1 MMKATL
7 AALIVVMGL
16 YPSVGTAAEDRRPAT
31 SVLAPTER
39 QIAQA
44 SAGVDDADGADSGE
58 MVFGSHHPVASGT
71 VEAKP
76 ATAPRALTMEDVSG
90 PATDELHI
98 GKVQSRYSL
107 NFFGDTSLSMGR
119 PSVPDHVLSFKFGAQ
134 DLLLKGEL
142 GNHIVATTEIAMEP
156 DSNQIV
162 VDIERFNVRWQSEHF
177 FIEAGRSHTSFGYWN
192 NAYHHG
198 SWLQPSIER
207 PRWVA
212 FEDADGLLPVHWVG
226 LDLGAKFKLPS
237 STLNIFASVGNG
249 RGHIVDD
256 VRNAGDYQSLKALHV
271 AAELV
276 GIHWPELRAGVSG
289 IIDRIPAL
297 PAVGAASRPALP
309 DQPIDELIG
318 GAYVA
323 YAGYPLVLIAES
335 YWVIHR
341 AKDQQSLSQ
350 QWNTYGGFALIGYA
364 FGRFTPYVEFER
376 VASSGG
382 ADPFFVP
389 DQSMQTSSFNTAEGI
404 VGLRIDLSDWTAL
417 KAEYRQTRTLG
428 DAASTFQEGVLNWS
442 WGF

>member
-1 MMKATL
+1 MSKATL
-7 AALIVVMGL
+7 GIALLATVLHPLVADAVEAPQAGQATEGSSDSDPAEMVIGSRSKA
-16 YPSVGTAAEDRRPAT
+16 PVGA
-31 SVLAPTER
+31 APT
-39 QIAQA
+39 
-44 SAGVDDADGADSGE
+44 
-58 MVFGSHHPVASGT
+58 T
-71 VEAKP
+71 

-90 PATDELHI
+90 PSTDELRI
-98 GKVQSRYSL
+98 GRVHSRYSL
-107 NFFGDTSLSMGR
+107 NFFGDTSLSFGR
-119 PSVPDHVLSFKFGAQ
+119 PVAPDHFLSFVFGAQ

-156 DSNQIV
+156 GASQIG
-162 VDIERFNVRWQSEHF
+162 VDIERFNVRWQSEHL

-198 SWLQPSIER
+198 TWLQPSIDR

-212 FEDADGLLPVHWVG
+212 FEDSGGLLPVHWVG
-226 LDLGAKFKLPS
+226 LDLGAKFKVRS
-237 STLNIFASVGNG
+237 ATLNLFASVGNG

-271 AAELV
+271 AAEFV

-289 IIDRIPAL
+289 IVDRIPGL
-297 PAVGAASRPALP
+297 PATGDVTRPALPP

-323 YAGYPLVLIAES
+323 YAGFPLVFIAES

-341 AKDQQSLSQ
+341 AKDQQSLTQ
-350 QWNTYGGFALIGYA
+350 QWNTYGGFALLGYA
-364 FGRFTPYVEFER
+364 VGRFTPYVEFER
-376 VASSGG
+376 VASSGPG
-382 ADPFFVP
+382 VPDPFFVP
-389 DQSMQTSSFNTAEGI
+389 VAGMRTSSFDTAEGI

-417 KAEYRQTRTLG
+417 KAEYRNTRFFDT
-428 DAASTFQEGVLNWS
+428 ASTFQEGVLNWS